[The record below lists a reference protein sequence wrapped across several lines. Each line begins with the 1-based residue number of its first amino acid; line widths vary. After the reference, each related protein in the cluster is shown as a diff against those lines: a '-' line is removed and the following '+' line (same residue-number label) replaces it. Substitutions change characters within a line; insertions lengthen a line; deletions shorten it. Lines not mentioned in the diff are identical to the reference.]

1 MTIEEFWL
9 PSKTPTSLD
18 GDQNSL
24 VAQEGRKGKKNSPKK
39 DSIGPTPF
47 GCHLMVGYVGW
58 RLKFLIAKKKG
69 GACNINFE
77 KTSSP
82 HALLGNRHSL
92 VTIP

>member
-24 VAQEGRKGKKNSPKK
+24 VAHEGKQGKKTFLEN
-39 DSIGPTPF
+39 DSIGLTTF
-47 GCHLMVGYVGW
+47 GCHLLVGYVGW
-58 RLKFLIAKKKG
+58 RLKFFDRQKTG

-77 KTSSP
+77 KTSYP
-82 HALLGNRHSL
+82 HVRL
-92 VTIP
+92 